1 MEDFKGVRRF
11 FYNFSNAGQA
21 LFDTLINTFYAIF
34 LIPPKEMLD
43 KGMVQF
49 LSEKTYFGFFT
60 IVGLIML
67 FGRVIDAFVDP
78 LVATTSDRSKSRL
91 GRRRQFLIFGGVPLA
106 LSAVLFFFPPVHAT
120 SYLNA
125 IYLAVVFGIFYISYS
140 MYVAPYIALI
150 PELGHNEK
158 QRIDITTVQ
167 AYFALGGGAIALL
180 GVPLLLDFFKGAG
193 PIQAYQIMAIIMG
206 IIGVVFLYFAVFAVD
221 EKRFSNA
228 KPSSMPILQ
237 SLSKTFRNKSFIAFL
252 FANMCF
258 WFIFNTVRSSVV
270 HIATTILKG
279 DDTLSFLC
287 FAIMLGSGVVFFL
300 VTGILAKKMGKKPIY
315 LIGLGSMA
323 VVAALIGITGLLP
336 IDAKI
341 WGIACFALMGIPVSI
356 FLTLPNVF
364 ISEVCDQDLKA
375 TGEHREAIYFGVH
388 GFFQK
393 LTVCLSAVVLAYF
406 FLAFGKDVANPT
418 GVRLTILASSAVA
431 AIGFFVFLFAP
442 VFNEKKE

>member
-1 MEDFKGVRRF
+1 MEDFKGARRF

-21 LFDTLINTFYAIF
+21 LFDTLINTFYPIF
-34 LIPPKEMLD
+34 LFPPREMLD
-43 KGMVQF
+43 KGMIQF

-78 LVATTSDRSKSRL
+78 FVATTSDRSKSRL

-106 LSAVLFFFPPVHAT
+106 LSAVLFFFPPILAT

-125 IYLAVVFGIFYISYS
+125 VYLAVILGVFFISYS

-158 QRIDITTVQ
+158 QRIDLATVQ
-167 AYFALGGGAIALL
+167 AYFALAGGAIALL
-180 GVPLLLDFFKGAG
+180 GVPILLELFKGAG
-193 PIQAYQIMAIIMG
+193 PIQAYQIMAVIMG
-206 IIGVVFLYFAVFAVD
+206 IIGVIFLYFAVFAVD
-221 EKRFSNA
+221 EKRFSDA
-228 KPSSMPILQ
+228 KPSSMPIME
-237 SLSKTFRNKSFIAFL
+237 SLRKTFKNKSFIAFL

-258 WFIFNTVRSSVV
+258 WFIFNTVRSSVE
-270 HIATTILKG
+270 HIAKTILKG
-279 DDTLSFLC
+279 DETLSFFC
-287 FAIMLGSGVVFFL
+287 FAIMLGSGVIFFV
-300 VTGILAKKMGKKPIY
+300 VTGILAKKLGKKPIY

-323 VVAALIGITGLLP
+323 FVAALIGISGLVP

-341 WGIACFALMGIPVSI
+341 WGIVCFALMGIPVSI

-364 ISEVCDQDLKA
+364 ISEVCDLDLKS

-393 LTVCLSAVVLAYF
+393 LTVCLSAVVLAYL
-406 FLAFGKDVANPT
+406 FLTFGKDVANPA
-418 GVRLTILASSAVA
+418 GVRLTIFVSSAVA

-442 VFNEKKE
+442 VFKEKKV